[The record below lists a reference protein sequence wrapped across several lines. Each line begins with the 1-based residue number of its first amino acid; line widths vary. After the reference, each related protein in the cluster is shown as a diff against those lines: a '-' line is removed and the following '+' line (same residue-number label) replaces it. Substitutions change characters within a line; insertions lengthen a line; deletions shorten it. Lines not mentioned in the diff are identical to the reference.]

1 MSETQEPYGEEQ
13 PEPSAAEMLAEI
25 VPEVEQGRKDLV
37 EIAMGMTGQI
47 EPVELHCSAMRLRA
61 IADVFSMAA
70 HLDMMATC
78 DQLIAQR
85 DEAKGGTE

>member
-13 PEPSAAEMLAEI
+13 QEPSAAEMLAEI
-25 VPEVEQGRKDLV
+25 LPELDQGRKELV
-37 EIAMGMTGQI
+37 EIAMGMTGQV
-47 EPVELHCSAMRLRA
+47 EPSDLHFSAMRLRT
-61 IADVFSMAA
+61 IADVFSLAA

-85 DEAKGGTE
+85 DEAREVQA